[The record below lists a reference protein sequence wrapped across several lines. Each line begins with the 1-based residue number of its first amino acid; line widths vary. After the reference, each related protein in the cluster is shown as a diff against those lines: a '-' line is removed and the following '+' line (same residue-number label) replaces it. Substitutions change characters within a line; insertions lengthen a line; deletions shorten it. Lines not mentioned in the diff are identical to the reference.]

1 MRANSISKHI
11 HSLLASLTI
20 SVAMFAGVVCPSAQ
34 AQTLLPASGGYYQYF
49 LDSRQYVIGISA
61 MDADGNNYYCRQI
74 DKPTDY
80 NVTETTAVEN
90 TDVSRRLAWL
100 MRKYRSNMNVLTHSA
115 IGMLVHRNY
124 DDQTIWAK
132 HDRYLLSVMPGLEEK
147 INDLWELSG
156 KQAYGTVEVVRSDV
170 QGLKSGSIFI
180 QAKNADGQPVNLVYT
195 AVIEGPAVFDLDDEP
210 DAIGTTGLD
219 GVTLYW
225 HATGT
230 GEITINVGHRAIGM
244 DEATTSQKMVT
255 FHENAEYVDQL
266 VTFDVSDVEE
276 PKEREMPQTGSSVGL
291 AIGVLAAACVCGAF
305 MLYAA
310 QRR

>member
-1 MRANSISKHI
+1 M
-11 HSLLASLTI
+11 
-20 SVAMFAGVVCPSAQ
+20 
-34 AQTLLPASGGYYQYF
+34 
-49 LDSRQYVIGISA
+49 
-61 MDADGNNYYCRQI
+61 
-74 DKPTDY
+74 
-80 NVTETTAVEN
+80 
-90 TDVSRRLAWL
+90 
-100 MRKYRSNMNVLTHSA
+100 
-115 IGMLVHRNY
+115 
-124 DDQTIWAK
+124 
-132 HDRYLLSVMPGLEEK
+132 
-147 INDLWELSG
+147 
-156 KQAYGTVEVVRSDV
+156 VRSDV

-210 DAIGTTGLD
+210 DAIGTTGLE

-230 GEITINVGHRAIGM
+230 GEIKINVGHRAIGM